1 MAAAYLREENAMKKT
16 RMLLLVPAAMLAA
29 ACGRDGNSADDAL
42 SRDLQLAS
50 QAQPY
55 MPQQFTSPTEMG
67 YAYNPYTGQFQP
79 VPQSPYPQTQQPT
92 VQRVSTRP
100 ATTTRRASSSGSSRV
115 VYQPAPAPAPVRR
128 NTKRDAV
135 IGAAAGAVI
144 GATVSRDKVKGG
156 VIGAVAGGV
165 LGGIIGHTVDVQRP

>member
-1 MAAAYLREENAMKKT
+1 MKNIK
-16 RMLLLVPAAMLAA
+16 MLLLVPAAVLAA
-29 ACGRDGNSADDAL
+29 ACGRDNSSSDDAL
-42 SRDLQLAS
+42 SKDLQLAS

-55 MPQQFTSPTEMG
+55 MPQQVMNPSEMG

-79 VPQSPYPQTQQPT
+79 VPQTPYQYPQAQAPT
-92 VQRVSTRP
+92 VQRVATRP
-100 ATTTRRASSSGSSRV
+100 ATVRRTSSGASSGTRV
-115 VYQPAPAPAPVRR
+115 VYQEPAPIKR
-128 NTKRDAV
+128 NTKRDAI

-156 VIGAVAGGV
+156 IIGAAAGGV